1 MYWPNRH
8 ITLAGYILVA
18 VSFPLSVFGMSL
30 GIIILAGNWIVDG
43 HFRQKYEAAIH
54 QKAFL
59 LILSVYLIHVLW
71 LVNTSDIHYGLAD
84 LRVKLPLLVI
94 PLIAATGYKL
104 TYWER
109 KTIMVFFILGL
120 LVSALISLLVLTGR
134 LPVNVTDARQASLFV
149 SHIRLALMINLAL
162 FSAFWYL
169 NDKGQ
174 ELFRHEKIFFVVSIV
189 LLILYIFILKSFTGI
204 ILFLILDFLTLGGI
218 AGRNKKLRKF
228 IFPAMFFLALM
239 VAGYLVSAVS
249 RYCHVYVDE
258 MRHPD
263 SLTRQG
269 NLYENDLHSR
279 ILENGHYVF
288 LSVCE
293 KEMKEEW
300 NKRSSFGYDGTDKKN
315 QQIRFTLMRYLTSKG
330 LKKDAEG
337 VKALTDKDIH
347 NIESGLANYIYADK
361 WRLYPYVYQVIWEID
376 VYRKG
381 ANPSGHSVTQ
391 RIVYLEAAWDIIRQ
405 HPWLGVGTGNVK
417 QAFAEEYAANLNFMA
432 PEWRKRA
439 HNQFVTFWIA
449 FGLPALLW
457 ILYAIYQPVVSGWKK
472 GGYAA
477 WVFALIFT
485 LSMFNE
491 DTLETLAGAT
501 FFAFF
506 YALYF
511 IMEARTEETGTFTN
525 PEIFNRRNENES

>member
-1 MYWPNRH
+1 MQWPNRH

-30 GIIILAGNWIVDG
+30 GIFILAGSWIADG
-43 HFRQKYEAAIH
+43 HFRQKFNTAIH
-54 QKAFL
+54 HRAFL
-59 LILSVYLIHVLW
+59 LILSVYLIHVVW
-71 LVNTSDIHYGLAD
+71 LIHSADIHYGLAD
-84 LRVKLPLLVI
+84 LRVKLPLLAI
-94 PLIAATGYKL
+94 PLIAATGYVL
-104 TYWER
+104 SYRER
-109 KTIMVFFILGL
+109 KAVMVFFMIGL
-120 LVSALISLLVLTGR
+120 LVAGLISLLVLTGR
-134 LPVNVTDARQASLFV
+134 LPVKVTDARQASLFV

-174 ELFRHEKIFFVVSIV
+174 ELFRYEKWFFVGSIV
-189 LLILYIFILKSFTGI
+189 FLFLYIFILKSFTGI
-204 ILFLILDFLTLGGI
+204 ILFLIVGFLTLGWI
-218 AGRNKKLRKF
+218 ASKNKKLRKF
-228 IFPAMFFLALM
+228 ILPAMFFLVLM

-249 RYCHVYVDE
+249 RYSHVYVDE

-279 ILENGHYVF
+279 ILENGHFVF

-300 NKRSSFGYDGTDKKN
+300 NKRSNFDYDGTDKKN

-337 VKALTDKDIH
+337 VKALTGEDVH
-347 NIESGLANYIYADK
+347 HIESGLANYIYADK

-391 RIVYLEAAWDIIRQ
+391 RIIYLEAARDIIRH
-405 HPWLGVGTGNVK
+405 HPWLGVGTGDVK
-417 QAFAEEYAANLNFMA
+417 QAFADEYAANLNFMV

-457 ILYAIYQPVVSGWKK
+457 ILYAIYSPVISGWKK
-472 GGYAA
+472 GGYPA

-491 DTLETLAGAT
+491 DTMETHAGAT

-511 IMEARTEETGTFTN
+511 VMEVRTEEGDIRIN
-525 PEIFNRRNENES
+525 P